1 MNSSWAVVKDYTA
14 DCASAIG
21 TQNGTATAGI
31 SLVGV
36 TATADLP
43 AGNFYFLYAVFQ
55 NSTGTDV
62 NIAGVTPISIERAVI
77 PVTGVSITDASVSLN
92 IGNTITLQAEVTPAD
107 ATNKEVVWSSANESI
122 ATVDASTGAVTAVSA
137 GTTTI
142 TVTTVDGGYTA
153 TVEVSVLPSTIII
166 VIEAEQF
173 SSMGGVNQNG
183 VRGGKVATLG
193 DITYMWEIVATD
205 WLEYTFNVSVAADYQ
220 LNFVAASN
228 QANQNIEYY
237 LDGVKI
243 GTQAITR
250 TGSLTVFG
258 NNEVVAPLALSV
270 GTHTFRCV
278 ATGTYLQW
286 NLDKII
292 LTAEAPVASVP
303 VTSVTLNDDAESLYL
318 GSTYQLN
325 ASVLPVDADE
335 EYRKCKYSYRR
346 SKWSGNCSCP
356 GYC

>member
-1 MNSSWAVVKDYTA
+1 MLYEVITTSIPVTSITLNDEDESLYIGSTYQLSASILPEDADDPSVTWSTESASIATVDQNGRVTAVAQGTVNIIVTSNENAALSDTCTITVQVLTPASLALDDNSKYTSTTYLVGGTLDVTAAYEAGTGNTVSSYWGGVRFFLREMNSSWAVVKDYTA

-153 TVEVSVLPSTIII
+153 TVEVSVP
-166 VIEAEQF
+166 
-173 SSMGGVNQNG
+173 
-183 VRGGKVATLG
+183 
-193 DITYMWEIVATD
+193 
-205 WLEYTFNVSVAADYQ
+205 
-220 LNFVAASN
+220 
-228 QANQNIEYY
+228 
-237 LDGVKI
+237 
-243 GTQAITR
+243 
-250 TGSLTVFG
+250 
-258 NNEVVAPLALSV
+258 
-270 GTHTFRCV
+270 
-278 ATGTYLQW
+278 
-286 NLDKII
+286 
-292 LTAEAPVASVP
+292 
-303 VTSVTLNDDAESLYL
+303 
-318 GSTYQLN
+318 
-325 ASVLPVDADE
+325 
-335 EYRKCKYSYRR
+335 
-346 SKWSGNCSCP
+346 
-356 GYC
+356 